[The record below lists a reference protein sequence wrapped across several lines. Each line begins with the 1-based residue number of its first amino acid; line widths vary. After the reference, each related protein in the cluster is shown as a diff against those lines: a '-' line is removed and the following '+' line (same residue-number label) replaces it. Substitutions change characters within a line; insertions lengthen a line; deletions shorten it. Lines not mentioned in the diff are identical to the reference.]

1 MQQPLNVMNQSFA
14 ALSLSSPPS
23 MMPVRAPAN
32 PLVGGPVPMGMGMPT
47 AITGTMGM
55 ASVGGTPMM
64 NQGMMGMNVNMAM
77 PASGMGL
84 PGTVGVGV
92 PNIAMASAITPGTV
106 QPKQDAFANFANF
119 SK

>member
-1 MQQPLNVMNQSFA
+1 MQQPMNVMNQSFA
-14 ALSLSSPPS
+14 ALSLNSPPS

-32 PLVGGPVPMGMGMPT
+32 PLMGGPVSMGMGMPS
-47 AITGTMGM
+47 AMTGTMGM
-55 ASVGGTPMM
+55 ASIGGTPIM
-64 NQGMMGMNVNMAM
+64 NQGMMGMNVNMTM

-84 PGTVGVGV
+84 PSAMGVGV
-92 PNIAMASAITPGTV
+92 SNITMASAMTPGTV